1 MANSGKKI
9 LLVTGRL
16 AEESVKK
23 YSAESGVAP
32 RVKTLPVSVATFIT
46 SKLLIDELKNL
57 DPSDFSMLLVP
68 GLVRCDLK
76 KVEDELGLLTF
87 KGPKY
92 AADIP
97 LVLDNLEKI
106 KLSKESPACEILKSK
121 ITASVRKQLKKVEA
135 DAKKLLSEPHNFFIG
150 KGKSAVAAGKDF
162 PPGVIAEI
170 NDAPLL
176 KDEEIVEIT
185 KRYLESGAEIID
197 IGMIAWEE
205 MSEEISRLVS
215 ILRDNFEVP
224 ISIDTLNEK
233 EIQAAIDNG
242 IDLIL
247 SVNGNTI
254 ERFSNLDIPAVV
266 VPIDPKRGY
275 YPHEPREKI
284 RYLLDLVK
292 RAEELG
298 YARVIADPILEPVNR
313 GFVESLMAFYEL
325 RKLEPNLPIL
335 IGLGNVIELYDADSV
350 GLVALLTGAASELNA
365 SFLLT
370 VEASDKTRG
379 NVAEVR
385 KARDMMMLARFR
397 KSVPRDLGL
406 DLLLLKDKRRFSDVY
421 DKKIEG
427 ELKVIRAGP
436 VAEFKLDVKGVF
448 KIFTNQSEI
457 IAVLYTREGP
467 KIVVKGKTAEEVCHE
482 IIRRGLIDKMEHAA
496 YLGRELQKAEIALRT
511 GKGYLQDKE
520 LF

>member
-1 MANSGKKI
+1 MNKKI

-16 AEESVKK
+16 AEELVRK
-23 YSAESGVAP
+23 YSAESSVDTE
-32 RVKTLPVSVATFIT
+32 VKTVPVSVATFMT
-46 SKLLIDELKNL
+46 SKLLIEELKNL
-57 DPSDFSMLLVP
+57 DLSNFSMLMVP

-76 KVEDELGLLTF
+76 KIEDELRLPTF
-87 KGPKY
+87 KGSKY

-106 KLSKESPACEILKSK
+106 KLSKESPACELLKSE
-121 ITASVRKQLKKVEA
+121 IGASVQKQLKEVEA
-135 DAKKLLSEPHNFFIG
+135 AAKELLSKPHNFLVG

-162 PPGVIAEI
+162 PARVIAEI

-176 KDEEIVEIT
+176 KDEEVIEIAG
-185 KRYLESGAEIID
+185 RYLESGAEIID
-197 IGMIAWEE
+197 IGMIAGEE
-205 MSEEISRLVS
+205 KPEEVPRLVS
-215 ILRDNFEVP
+215 VLRDNFDVP
-224 ISIDTLNEK
+224 ISIDTLNKK

-247 SVNGNTI
+247 SINGNTI
-254 ERFSNLDIPAVV
+254 EDYSNLDIPAVV
-266 VPIDPKRGY
+266 VPVDPKRGR
-275 YPHEPREKI
+275 YPREPREKV

-292 RAEELG
+292 RAKELG
-298 YARVIADPILEPVNR
+298 YAQVIADPILEPVNQ
-313 GFVESLMAFYEL
+313 GFIESLVAFYEL

-335 IGLGNVIELYDADSV
+335 MGIGNVIELYDVDSV
-350 GLVALLTGAASELNA
+350 GLVALLAGVASEINA

-370 VEASDKTRG
+370 VEASDKTKG

-385 KARDMMMLARFR
+385 RAREMMTLARLR
-397 KSVPRDLGL
+397 KSVPKDLGL
-406 DLLLLKDKRRFSDVY
+406 DLLLLKDKRMFSDVY
-421 DKKIEG
+421 DRKIEK
-427 ELKVIRAGP
+427 ELEVIRARP
-436 VAEFKLDVKGVF
+436 VAEFKFDVREVF
-448 KIFTNQSEI
+448 KIFVDRSEI

-482 IIRRGLIDKMEHAA
+482 IIRRGLISEMEHSA